1 MLAEELSDSGSEQLR
16 YQDFF
21 DPPPVAG
28 TPLEGNQLS
37 TYEREKEKVTADWG
51 LQVLHFIP
59 FGRWRSISR

>member
-1 MLAEELSDSGSEQLR
+1 MLAEELSDSGSEQLC

-37 TYEREKEKVTADWG
+37 TYEREKVTADWG
-51 LQVLHFIP
+51 LQVPHFIP
-59 FGRWRSISR
+59 FGRWHSISR